1 MGTLNSYLQ
10 LAEND
15 YLYAKDMISTGD
27 RLGNYNNVAVTLAQ
41 SAEKFLKSVLE
52 LVAERSAD
60 TLRLMHSHNLR
71 AIYNEVIKYKEFRIS
86 ARDCKWLGDFYFD
99 ARYPGDNFVEVSKA
113 DILECV
119 QLLEVLRED
128 AIRINNE
135 ICKSREENM
144 TVLKELH
151 AFD

>member
-1 MGTLNSYLQ
+1 M
-10 LAEND
+10 
-15 YLYAKDMISTGD
+15 
-27 RLGNYNNVAVTLAQ
+27 TLAQ
-41 SAEKFLKSVLE
+41 SAEKFLKAVLE

-60 TLRLMHSHNLR
+60 TLRLMRSNNLR

-99 ARYPGDNFVEVSKA
+99 ARYPGDNFVEVSKY

-128 AIRINNE
+128 AIRITKE
-135 ICKSREENM
+135 IHKLREENA